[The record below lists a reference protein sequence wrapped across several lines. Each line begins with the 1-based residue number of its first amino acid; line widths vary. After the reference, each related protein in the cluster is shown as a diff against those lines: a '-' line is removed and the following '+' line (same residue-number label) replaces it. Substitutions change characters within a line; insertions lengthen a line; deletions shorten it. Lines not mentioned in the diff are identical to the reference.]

1 MNTVRVRTYSNTS
14 HLSVSALEA
23 SDGLSPAI
31 SKKLAMAV
39 ERLVSQVEKVASLDL
54 TTIKVAIEPV
64 VASEDA
70 EGDGSDA
77 EGKLPDYL
85 EAKFN
90 VTGIE
95 KVAAPL
101 NKPDTLAD
109 EPDEPDEPA
118 STDTP
123 LNPLQIAE
131 TPIELPTNGD
141 NA

>member
-1 MNTVRVRTYSNTS
+1 
-14 HLSVSALEA
+14 
-23 SDGLSPAI
+23 
-31 SKKLAMAV
+31 MAV